1 MLLLEFDLIENAS
14 VEGEGGKGVK
24 EGGDFQE
31 NWGGG
36 GGGDGGGGRGPLIGG
51 GGVLKKNLFI
61 YICVYI

>member
-36 GGGDGGGGRGPLIGG
+36 GGGERGRGGTVCG
-51 GGVLKKNLFI
+51 K
-61 YICVYI
+61 CVSL